1 MFLLQFNLRLKFL
14 LKLTFTSLFLY
25 LPLKFLNIF
34 RLDLKNHRVTEKGVV
49 TNNKWNQERI
59 IRTTEGVFLM
69 KFDVLLERYIR
80 QNCCVLLYLLKIY
93 HLINVNWYFIN
104 FLFTP
109 LFSYISSFLYTPYT
123 IKDKKKSKLFIITN
137 KNRRKWKYEKES
149 NGNETN
155 NILCDEK

>member
-1 MFLLQFNLRLKFL
+1 
-14 LKLTFTSLFLY
+14 
-25 LPLKFLNIF
+25 
-34 RLDLKNHRVTEKGVV
+34 
-49 TNNKWNQERI
+49 
-59 IRTTEGVFLM
+59 M
-69 KFDVLLERYIR
+69 KFDVLIKRHIL